1 MNNKI
6 RVDPRTFK
14 IQKSNENQSLTQTS
28 TKASTT
34 ASDSDSES
42 SISTVTSDNESIKVI
57 KLNPSQENSA
67 EEKKLKTTPVI
78 IKPKESESS
87 NSVMSSFNQPNS
99 EQLNG
104 VQQSNIS
111 NYLKKEDSFN
121 KADEVESTIESTIG
135 NDDISSEENLQEKEP
150 IIEQKKSENTQE
162 VIDLTQNNLYLVLK
176 LLFEDDTGNN
186 VCEKIDKIS
195 NLFENHNKTMEKI
208 LNQLI
213 IMNSNTSKVKIP
225 DSFQTNTKK
234 AENISDFRENIQKK
248 L

>member
-14 IQKSNENQSLTQTS
+14 IQKNNETQSITPTS

-34 ASDSDSES
+34 ASESDSES
-42 SISTVTSDNESIKVI
+42 SIGSITSDNPSIKVI
-57 KLNPSQENSA
+57 KLNPSQENNA
-67 EEKKLKTTPVI
+67 EEKKLKSTPVI

-87 NSVMSSFNQPNS
+87 KSVMSSFNQPNS

-104 VQQSNIS
+104 IQQSNIS

-121 KADEVESTIESTIG
+121 KADEIESTIESTIG

-225 DSFQTNTKK
+225 ESFQTNTKK
-234 AENISDFRENIQKK
+234 GENISDFRENIH
-248 L
+248 